1 MCEQRSLAHRAAHL
15 RVSAAA
21 TEQARAAPPAYPSRG
36 DFAAPTSSAVRMR
49 TAVWACSTIRTLAGA
64 PTKPMR
70 PSTGQSQRPAA
81 LQQRWHS
88 RRPAC
93 STHRCLLRPINSIR
107 TGGVRAAARR
117 QRGGAEAA
125 RRWRGG
131 AAAGAD
137 MRSGCGGAA
146 AGADMRSGR
155 GGAAA
160 GAAAVRSATVS
171 GLTSSNTTLHCR
183 LRQRPKLCLLP
194 GCAARVELC
203 FCNFY

>member
-117 QRGGAEAA
+117 RGGAAARRQRGGAEAE
-125 RRWRGG
+125 RRRRGG

-160 GAAAVRSATVS
+160 GAAAVRRATVS
-171 GLTSSNTTLHCR
+171 GLTSTVDWYS
-183 LRQRPKLCLLP
+183 
-194 GCAARVELC
+194 
-203 FCNFY
+203 